1 MHALSKIRSAVWIL
15 AALAMWVPRS
25 AAQLEI
31 GDNLQMNMNGTV
43 GSGYGG
49 SFGDP
54 GSSSHSLSMTGS
66 GTVSGS
72 YYDPNFLSFTVQP
85 YYDRNQSNSASQSI
99 FNESGVTASAN
110 FFGGSHFPG
119 YVGYGRNF
127 NSSGEFGIPGLTG
140 LTTRGSGQTFSAGW
154 SESVPG
160 VPSLTANFTRSSDD
174 MSLLGASGN
183 IHSATRL
190 FSLNSNYQ
198 LAKFDLSGYYTRQ
211 SLGLDTPAFVGNPS
225 ATSDSSSTTYGFMAS
240 HMLPLDG
247 YFSASW
253 SHTGF
258 NNQSEGGSNNG
269 NTSTSDAMATINP
282 TSKLNLF
289 GEVRYTDNLAGALR
303 QKLLNGGG
311 GTEPVLLVGSGKSHS
326 FGTSAFA
333 NYALGKGFMLHGR
346 ISHQAQYFNGQGH
359 DFTQYGGTVSY
370 NYSRPLFGLLYFAF
384 GLVDSAQETGNSGLA
399 FTGNLGM
406 QKRFGRWETSADFSY
421 AQNVQTLIATYTTN
435 SISYGGY
442 LRRKTSDHSYW
453 SGTYRGSKSGLL
465 QDKGSASQSNMYSS
479 TFGWHRYTFTGNYT
493 KSNGRTILTPS
504 GFLNPSPVSGIFAN
518 ELILFNGSAYSLG
531 AGASPLRKLTVS
543 FNFTRAHSDMLS
555 SSRDSLNDT
564 DRYYTRLDYNLRK
577 LVLRAG
583 YSRAYQSIS
592 ASGTPPTTINA
603 YFFGVS
609 RWFNVF

>member
-1 MHALSKIRSAVWIL
+1 MSLLSKIRKVSWVL
-15 AALAMWVPRS
+15 VALAMWVPRS
-25 AAQLEI
+25 AAQLQI
-31 GDNLQMNMNGTV
+31 GDDLKMSMNGSL
-43 GSGYGG
+43 GFGYGG

-54 GSSSHSLSMTGS
+54 GASSHSLSMNGS
-66 GTVSGS
+66 GTVTGS
-72 YYDPNFLSFTVQP
+72 YYDPNFVSFTVQP
-85 YYDRNQSNSASQSI
+85 YYDRNQSNSSSQSI

-110 FFGGSHFPG
+110 LFGGSHFPG

-140 LTTRGSGQTFSAGW
+140 LTTNGSGQTFSVGW
-154 SESVPG
+154 SEFLPNLPSV
-160 VPSLTANFTRSSDD
+160 TANFTSSSDD
-174 MSLLGASGN
+174 MSLLGATGN

-190 FSLNSNYQ
+190 LNLNSNYR
-198 LAKFDLSGYYTRQ
+198 LANFDISGYFTRQ

-225 ATSDSSSTTYGFMAS
+225 STSESSSTTYGVMVS

-247 YFSASW
+247 YFSATW
-253 SHTGF
+253 SRTQFDNH
-258 NNQSEGGSNNG
+258 SESGSNNG
-269 NTSTSDAMATINP
+269 VTSTTDAMATINP

-289 GEVRYTDNLAGALR
+289 GEIRYTNNLAGALR
-303 QKLLNGGG
+303 QNLVNSGG
-311 GTEPVLLVGSGKSHS
+311 GTEPIILLGAGESHS

-346 ISHQAQYFNGQGH
+346 ISRQSQYFNGQTH
-359 DFTQYGGTVSY
+359 DFTTYGGTVSY
-370 NYSRPLFGLLYFAF
+370 NYSRPLFGLLYFSF
-384 GLVDSAQETGNSGLA
+384 GMVDSAQETGNTGLA
-399 FTGNLGM
+399 FMGNVGM

-435 SISYGGY
+435 AISYGGY

-465 QDKGSASQSNMYSS
+465 QDKGSNSQSNMYAS
-479 TFGWHRYTFTGNYT
+479 TFGWHRYSFTGNYT
-493 KSNGRTILTPS
+493 KSHGRTILTS
-504 GFLNPSPVSGIFAN
+504 GGFLNPSPLPGNLAD

-531 AGASPLRKLTVS
+531 AGASPLRKLVVT

-555 SSRDSLNDT
+555 SSRDSFNDT

-603 YFFGVS
+603 YFFGIS
-609 RWFNVF
+609 RWFNAF

>member
-1 MHALSKIRSAVWIL
+1 MHARTTIRNAVWVL
-15 AALAMWVPRS
+15 MALAMWVPCS
-25 AAQLEI
+25 PAQVGI
-31 GDNLQMNMNGTV
+31 GDNLQMNMNGTA
-43 GSGYGG
+43 GFGYGG

-54 GSSSHSLSMTGS
+54 GASSHSLSMTGS

-72 YYDPNFLSFTVQP
+72 YYNPNFVSFTVQP

-99 FNESGVTASAN
+99 FNESGVTAN
-110 FFGGSHFPG
+110 VNLFGGSHFPG
-119 YVGYGRNF
+119 YVGYGKNF

-140 LTTRGSGQTFSAGW
+140 LTTRGSGQTFSVGW
-154 SESVPG
+154 SEFMPNL
-160 VPSLTANFTRSSDD
+160 PSLTASFTSSGDD

-183 IHSATRL
+183 IHSATKL
-190 FSLNSNYQ
+190 FSLTSTYR
-198 LAKFDLSGYYTRQ
+198 LAKFDLIGYYNRQ

-225 ATSDSSSTTYGFMAS
+225 ASSDSSSTTYGFMVS
-240 HMLPLDG
+240 HMLPMEG
-247 YFSASW
+247 YFSATW
-253 SHTGF
+253 SRTGF
-258 NNQSEGGSNNG
+258 DNRSEGGSNNG
-269 NTSTSDAMATINP
+269 TTSTTDATATFNP
-282 TSKLNLF
+282 TSKLNVS
-289 GEVRYTDNLAGALR
+289 GEIRYTDNLAGALR
-303 QKLLNGGG
+303 QRLINGGG
-311 GTEPVLLVGSGKSHS
+311 GTEPILLVGGSKSHS

-346 ISHQAQYFNGQGH
+346 ASHQSQYFNGQSH
-359 DFTQYGGTVSY
+359 DFTIYGGTVSY

-384 GLVDSAQETGNSGLA
+384 GLVDSAQETGHSGLA

-453 SGTYRGSKSGLL
+453 SATYRGSKSGLM
-465 QDKGSASQSNMYSS
+465 QDKGSTSQSNMYSS

-504 GFLNPSPVSGIFAN
+504 GFLKPSPVPGAIAD
-518 ELILFNGSAYSLG
+518 ELILFNGTAYSLG
-531 AGASPLRKLTVS
+531 AGASPLRKLSVT

-555 SSRDSLNDT
+555 SSRNSLNDT
-564 DRYYTRLDYNLRK
+564 DRYYSRLDYNLRK

-592 ASGTPPTTINA
+592 ASGTPPTTINT
-603 YFFGVS
+603 YFFGIS